1 MKTFTI
7 IKSHVGNNLYSL
19 VLVSTMIVDGKEVK
33 EGLNLSNITLEEA
46 DNTEQ
51 LFRLYGSKLLGNK

>member
-7 IKSHVGNNLYSL
+7 IKSPCGNNLYSL

-51 LFRLYGSKLLGNK
+51 LFRLYGSKLKEK

>member
-1 MKTFTI
+1 MKTFII
-7 IKSHVGNNLYSL
+7 IKSPCGNNLYSL
-19 VLVSTMIVDGKEVK
+19 VLVSTMTVDGKEIK

-51 LFRLYGSKLLGNK
+51 LFRLYGSKLKEK